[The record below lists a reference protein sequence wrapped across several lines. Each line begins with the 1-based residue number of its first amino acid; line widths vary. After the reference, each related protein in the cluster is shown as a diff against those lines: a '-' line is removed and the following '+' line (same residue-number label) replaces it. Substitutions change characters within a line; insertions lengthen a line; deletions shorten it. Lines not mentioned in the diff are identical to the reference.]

1 MSGNICAATNSPSP
15 CSKATTISST
25 NPAPH
30 GTSSP
35 TIPNA
40 SPQSHPELGRR
51 SILEAVGMN
60 SSESRFLFLR
70 RPTSPLLR
78 CFVPRLCSLYK
89 QFWRIAR
96 EFTEPTTQTPFQEGR
111 LARKSAV
118 RWSKSGSSQRT
129 TAEKS
134 GLDFPTKTY
143 TLLPIH
149 RVKEN
154 WQYLTITIG

>member
-51 SILEAVGMN
+51 SILEAVGISHGVLRGATLPSEPDERGRGATILLMFQKAELACLLAEASVYRKRYPSL
-60 SSESRFLFLR
+60 SSDR
-70 RPTSPLLR
+70 SPSPALEED
-78 CFVPRLCSLYK
+78 
-89 QFWRIAR
+89 WR
-96 EFTEPTTQTPFQEGR
+96 
-111 LARKSAV
+111 
-118 RWSKSGSSQRT
+118 
-129 TAEKS
+129 
-134 GLDFPTKTY
+134 
-143 TLLPIH
+143 TL
-149 RVKEN
+149 
-154 WQYLTITIG
+154 

>member
-51 SILEAVGMN
+51 SILEAVG
-60 SSESRFLFLR
+60 
-70 RPTSPLLR
+70 
-78 CFVPRLCSLYK
+78 
-89 QFWRIAR
+89 I
-96 EFTEPTTQTPFQEGR
+96 TQCGR
-111 LARKSAV
+111 LPSALSNLV
-118 RWSKSGSSQRT
+118 MAELPEPESCNVDIEPRT
-129 TAEKS
+129 LQFGA
-134 GLDFPTKTY
+134 L
-143 TLLPIH
+143 
-149 RVKEN
+149 
-154 WQYLTITIG
+154 W

>member
-51 SILEAVGMN
+51 SILEAVGIRALLEEPHRVADEYRGRMARAR
-60 SSESRFLFLR
+60 EGAAMPDEILRLDRQIATLR
-70 RPTSPLLR
+70 RG
-78 CFVPRLCSLYK
+78 
-89 QFWRIAR
+89 I
-96 EFTEPTTQTPFQEGR
+96 GR
-111 LARKSAV
+111 LIDSCTESVIDKAEFEPRDRKSV
-118 RWSKSGSSQRT
+118 
-129 TAEKS
+129 
-134 GLDFPTKTY
+134 
-143 TLLPIH
+143 
-149 RVKEN
+149 V
-154 WQYLTITIG
+154 

>member
-51 SILEAVGMN
+51 SILEAVGMSSRVIVIVHQQHQHVAQMALPEYDDMIVNRRDLGTHTVLMN
-60 SSESRFLFLR
+60 SE
-70 RPTSPLLR
+70 T
-78 CFVPRLCSLYK
+78 
-89 QFWRIAR
+89 
-96 EFTEPTTQTPFQEGR
+96 
-111 LARKSAV
+111 
-118 RWSKSGSSQRT
+118 
-129 TAEKS
+129 
-134 GLDFPTKTY
+134 
-143 TLLPIH
+143 
-149 RVKEN
+149 
-154 WQYLTITIG
+154 

>member
-51 SILEAVGMN
+51 SILEAVGIRRA
-60 SSESRFLFLR
+60 ESVIKPNLPKPKDRLFE
-70 RPTSPLLR
+70 
-78 CFVPRLCSLYK
+78 
-89 QFWRIAR
+89 R
-96 EFTEPTTQTPFQEGR
+96 EEIRQRVADFKATQLKFEREREEYFKRT
-111 LARKSAV
+111 LAKV
-118 RWSKSGSSQRT
+118 RSGS
-129 TAEKS
+129 
-134 GLDFPTKTY
+134 
-143 TLLPIH
+143 
-149 RVKEN
+149 
-154 WQYLTITIG
+154 LTIPKRLPALKVENRNQQGR